1 MRVDAVKKFLK
12 GLTWSQM
19 TAAALAAVTALL
31 LSKQL
36 GVAGSVVGAAVSSIV
51 STVASTI
58 YKNTLNEGAKAVK
71 KNMGIPTETTIQ
83 AKLDVKNAAGDGK
96 GATQVAGANGSAGKD
111 RTTVIGSTT
120 TTAMPRQGADAT
132 VAYRG
137 GHFADDNQQ
146 PFDDGS
152 SDAIASLDDMGTE
165 AFPRVAGTGSAYGAA
180 SAYTGTNPYGSH
192 EPYEPTQRW
201 DRASTYSRYA
211 DGAAGG
217 TVRAREGH
225 ADPYDATRRDAS
237 PASTAWQGANAA
249 SATRGGGRGQLR
261 LLIVGLLAA
270 VAALAISSVLIN
282 VITAGNGLGQKIS
295 LLGASVERTVSSV
308 TDAAAGSSSASSAAD
323 GANGSSNVAASA
335 ASNVTSAITTATQ
348 AIGGAI
354 NSGVNAVTGGA
365 GTAGTTTTSPSG
377 TGNASGGT
385 GATAGAGA
393 GAGEGAGTATGTG
406 TTGTGADTGTT
417 GDTTTTGTE
426 AGGTGGTA
434 TGTGTGTGSTA
445 TGTDAGTTGGTTT
458 TGTEAGGT
466 GGTTSTTGGSETT
479 TTAQAAA

>member
-83 AKLDVKNAAGDGK
+83 AKLDVKNAASASGASGDGK
-96 GATQVAGANGSAGKD
+96 GATQVAGANGSAGKG
-111 RTTVIGSTT
+111 RTTVMGSTT

-137 GHFADDNQQ
+137 GHFADDDQQ

-385 GATAGAGA
+385 GAATGTGA
-393 GAGEGAGTATGTG
+393 GAGEGSGTATGTG
-406 TTGTGADTGTT
+406 TETTGTGA
-417 GDTTTTGTE
+417 
-426 AGGTGGTA
+426 
-434 TGTGTGTGSTA
+434 
-445 TGTDAGTTGGTTT
+445 DAGTTGGTTT
-458 TGTEAGGT
+458 TGTEGGAT